1 MNINTVDLNLFLA
14 FHAIYTIGS
23 VTQAGERLGMTQSAV
38 SNALKRLRE
47 RFGDPLFVRT
57 IEGMVPTPLA
67 ERLIGPVEAG
77 LSQFSQAIDQS
88 QYFEAETS
96 NRVFRL
102 ALNEVGHQVMLPAL
116 LRHLREHAPHVRLE
130 TADAT
135 QGDMR
140 QRMLQGQVDLAV
152 GSWDGMGPT
161 FYQQRLFDETFLV
174 VCRRDHPF
182 HAAGGLEH
190 YLEAE
195 HAVYRPHG
203 ATDQELQQCLRQA
216 GIHERRNVVLVA
228 AHSHGLAEMA
238 LQAGLLVTL
247 PERLAQ
253 GLVRDQRD
261 PAALVALPLPVAVQ
275 PFAISQQW
283 HERVHQDRGHRWLR
297 ELVFSLF
304 HVAGRSSRRAGEWA
318 ALAAAA

>member
-1 MNINTVDLNLFLA
+1 MNIHTVDLNLFLA
-14 FHAIYTIGS
+14 FHAIYATGS

-57 IEGMVPTPLA
+57 PEGMVPTPLA

-77 LSQFSQAIDQS
+77 LTQFSQAIDQS
-88 QYFEAETS
+88 QHFEAETS

-130 TADAT
+130 TTDAT

-140 QRMLQGQVDLAV
+140 QRMLQGQVDLTV

-161 FYQQRLFDETFLV
+161 FYRQRLFDETFLV
-174 VCRRDHPF
+174 VCRRGHPF
-182 HAAGGLEH
+182 HAAGGGLER

-203 ATDQELQQCLRQA
+203 ATDHELQQCLRQA
-216 GIHERRNVVLVA
+216 GIHDRRNVVLTA
-228 AHSHGLAEMA
+228 AHAHGLAEMA
-238 LQAGLLVTL
+238 HQAGLLVTL

-253 GLVRDQRD
+253 GLVRDQ
-261 PAALVALPLPVAVQ
+261 AALVALPLPVTVQ

-297 ELVFSLF
+297 ELMFSLF
-304 HVAGRSSRRAGEWA
+304 HTAGRAGRRASEWE

>member
-1 MNINTVDLNLFLA
+1 MNINTLDLNLFLA
-14 FHAIYTIGS
+14 FHAIYSTGS

-57 IEGMVPTPLA
+57 TEGMVPTPLA
-67 ERLIGPVEAG
+67 ERLMGPVEAG
-77 LSQFSQAIDQS
+77 LTQFSQAIDQS
-88 QYFEAETS
+88 QHFEAETS
-96 NRVFRL
+96 NRIFRL

-116 LRHLREHAPHVRLE
+116 LRHLLEHAPHVRLE

-152 GSWDGMGPT
+152 GSWDGMGRT

-182 HAAGGLEH
+182 SVGGARLEL

-203 ATDQELQQCLRQA
+203 ATDNELQQSLRQA
-216 GIHERRNVVLVA
+216 GINDRRNVVLTA

-238 LQAGLLVTL
+238 RQAGLLVTL
-247 PERLAQ
+247 PERMAQ
-253 GLVRDQRD
+253 ALVRDQ
-261 PAALVALPLPVAVQ
+261 AVLVALPLPVTVQ
-275 PFAISQQW
+275 QFSISQQW

-297 ELVFSLF
+297 EVMFSLF
-304 HVAGRSSRRAGEWA
+304 HVAGRPSRRVSEWQ
-318 ALAAAA
+318 ALAAVA